1 MFTRTIRRAAVMLAM
16 LAVPATI
23 LATPLPASA
32 SGARLCESNGSYC
45 LGAASL
51 QVNQTVVEK
60 SLSSARYLI
69 AAKQSGTFQGHTEY
83 KLKFSGN
90 TGLCVTG
97 GLVVEVVIH
106 NCGDWGTL
114 WAQNGSRWIN
124 VDVTKYVNSGSDV
137 YLAGLNKGSAYQLKY
152 LGQPGFFYQF
162 TWK

>member
-1 MFTRTIRRAAVMLAM
+1 MFGRTMRRAAVMLAIV
-16 LAVPATI
+16 AVPAAI
-23 LATPLPASA
+23 FAAPSPAFA
-32 SGARLCESNGSYC
+32 SGSRLCETSGSHC

-51 QVNQTVVEK
+51 QVNQTVVET

-69 AAKQSGTFQGHTEY
+69 AAKQSGTFQGHTQY

-90 TGLCVTG
+90 TGVCVTG

-114 WAQNGSRWIN
+114 WAQDGSRWIN
-124 VDVTKYVNSGSDV
+124 VDVTKYFNTGYDV
-137 YLAGLNKGSAYQLKY
+137 YLAGLNNGSAYQLKY
-152 LGQPGFFYQF
+152 LGQGGFLYQF